1 MENEQIK
8 PILEAALLAAGR
20 PLSLNDFEQLFA
32 GDADAPPRNDIRAAL
47 AELAEDWESR
57 CLALQEVASG
67 FRAQVR
73 QEYEPWVARLWDEK
87 PPRYSRALLE
97 TLAIIAYRQPITR
110 SEIEDIRGVSV
121 STQIIRTLDEREWVR
136 VVGHRETPGRPAMY
150 GTTKQFL
157 DHFNL
162 KSLDQLP
169 ELSELEQP
177 GPNPELGFEEEP
189 DTGEQGEAA
198 SADTDAIEGEAVASD
213 AAEEQ
218 AGVSEVGTGADSETD
233 AVATDAGA
241 TDASEVTTPDPDEE
255 AALAQADEEAAAPS
269 ADPALDDASAGDGIS
284 ADEPDVA
291 EWAEADPDD
300 DPVMDE
306 DGVESYA
313 TLDEDP
319 EAETDEA
326 SVDADDPSCTPVS

>member
-32 GDADAPPRNDIRAAL
+32 GDADAPPRNAIRAAL
-47 AELAEDWESR
+47 AELAQDWEGR

-136 VVGHRETPGRPAMY
+136 VVGHRDTPGRPAMY
-150 GTTKQFL
+150 GTTRQFL

-177 GPNPELGFEEEP
+177 AQNPELGFEEET

-198 SADTDAIEGEAVASD
+198 NAEAIEGGAVASD
-213 AAEEQ
+213 APGE
-218 AGVSEVGTGADSETD
+218 GADESE
-233 AVATDAGA
+233 AVAGADIEVDSDSAEAGEADAP
-241 TDASEVTTPDPDEE
+241 EVLTPDPDEE
-255 AALAQADEEAAAPS
+255 AEVAQADEEAATSVDS
-269 ADPALDDASAGDGIS
+269 AFADDLAVDENS
-284 ADEPDVA
+284 ADEPDAA
-291 EWAEADPDD
+291 ESAEADPDD
-300 DPVMDE
+300 DLAMEEDE
-306 DGVESYA
+306 AESYSS
-313 TLDEDP
+313 LDDDP
-319 EAETDEA
+319 EAEVDDA

>member
-8 PILEAALLAAGR
+8 SILEAALLGAGR
-20 PLSLNDFEQLFA
+20 PLSLNDFERLFA
-32 GDADAPPRNDIRAAL
+32 GDADAPPRNAIRAAL
-47 AELAEDWESR
+47 AELAEDWEGR

-121 STQIIRTLDEREWVR
+121 TTQIIRTLDEREWVR
-136 VVGHRETPGRPAMY
+136 VVGHRDTPGRPAMY

-177 GPNPELGFEEEP
+177 GQNPELGFEAEPADGGQGTAAPDVIEAEAAATGAVEDQAGASEETVAASEADGAEEEP
-189 DTGEQGEAA
+189 PA
-198 SADTDAIEGEAVASD
+198 
-213 AAEEQ
+213 
-218 AGVSEVGTGADSETD
+218 
-233 AVATDAGA
+233 
-241 TDASEVTTPDPDEE
+241 
-255 AALAQADEEAAAPS
+255 AAAPS
-269 ADPALDDASAGDGIS
+269 PDAVADETPADEPSDAVSEAVVEGKPSMGDVAGADPDAVQWPEPELDAEAAVDEAQAYAALPNNDPGASEDDASES
-284 ADEPDVA
+284 ADV
-291 EWAEADPDD
+291 
-300 DPVMDE
+300 
-306 DGVESYA
+306 
-313 TLDEDP
+313 
-319 EAETDEA
+319 
-326 SVDADDPSCTPVS
+326 DDPSCTPVS

>member
-32 GDADAPPRNDIRAAL
+32 GDADAPPRNAIRAAL
-47 AELAEDWESR
+47 AELAGDWEGR

-136 VVGHRETPGRPAMY
+136 VVGHRDTPGRPAMY

-177 GPNPELGFEEEP
+177 GQNPELGFEEEP
-189 DTGEQGEAA
+189 DSGEQGEAA
-198 SADTDAIEGEAVASD
+198 AAGSDTIEGEAETVASEATDEQADDHETVAEASTSVDAEAIESD
-213 AAEEQ
+213 AA
-218 AGVSEVGTGADSETD
+218 GAETP
-233 AVATDAGA
+233 
-241 TDASEVTTPDPDEE
+241 EPDEE
-255 AALAQADEEAAAPS
+255 TAMADTGEWTAAMP
-269 ADPALDDASAGDGIS
+269 DPVLDDELAGDWTT
-284 ADEPDVA
+284 A
-291 EWAEADPDD
+291 EDPDAVQWSGPNPD
-300 DPVMDE
+300 DKLTMDE
-306 DGVESYA
+306 DGVETYA
-313 TLDEDP
+313 ALDDDDP
-319 EAETDEA
+319 EVSEDDA
-326 SVDADDPSCTPVS
+326 SESADDPSCTPVS